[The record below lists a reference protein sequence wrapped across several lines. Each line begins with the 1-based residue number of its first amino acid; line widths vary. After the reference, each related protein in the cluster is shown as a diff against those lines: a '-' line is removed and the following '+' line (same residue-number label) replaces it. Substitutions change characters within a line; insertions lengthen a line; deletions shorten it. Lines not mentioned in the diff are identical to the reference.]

1 MDIDIN
7 VTAWD
12 CERQV
17 DLMGKGRGRRGRR
30 YRRKRCWAAA
40 EVLTQGCAP
49 RGSVSAKAAST
60 VRRNALDS
68 TSRSFTNRMKVG
80 FLLECVELEM

>member
-1 MDIDIN
+1 M
-7 VTAWD
+7 
-12 CERQV
+12 
-17 DLMGKGRGRRGRR
+17 
-30 YRRKRCWAAA
+30 
-40 EVLTQGCAP
+40 LTQGCAP

-68 TSRSFTNRMKVG
+68 TNRSFTNRMKVG